1 MTDATQQPPPPP
13 PPPPAAGPDWTR
25 RLLVAAA
32 VVVGVILAALLA
44 AAVVPRWW
52 AQRIGDQADGSMLAG
67 VGLGIFYGVVFTALP
82 LAVVWFTFRRRRH
95 WRRWLLGM
103 VVAIVLALPNLMT
116 LSIVV
121 GTGSA
126 SHAGE
131 RILDVE
137 GPGFRG
143 ATLVGAI
150 LGAVAVGV
158 FAYQRTQRSRADR
171 RASRLEG
178 ELRQERATREATPEG
193 SGEG

>member
-1 MTDATQQPPPPP
+1 MPADAAPPPPP
-13 PPPPAAGPDWTR
+13 PPGTPWTR
-25 RLLVAAA
+25 RLAVAAA
-32 VVVGVILAALLA
+32 VLVGIILLALLA

-67 VGLGIFYGVVFTALP
+67 VGLGLVYGLVFTALP
-82 LAVVWFTFRRRRH
+82 LAVAWWAFRRRRG
-95 WRRWLLGM
+95 RRTWIVAGAVAVLL
-103 VVAIVLALPNLMT
+103 AIPNLMT

-143 ATLVGAI
+143 ATLAGAL
-150 LGAVAVGV
+150 LGALLVGM
-158 FAYQRTQRSRADR
+158 FAYQRAQRTRQSR
-171 RASRLEG
+171 RASRLED
-178 ELRQERATREATPEG
+178 ELRRERVAREGAEGSPEG
-193 SGEG
+193 P